1 MAGNSNSEK
10 KALIKDDLAISILSN
25 SYNRLQRLSS
35 EHTSAADN
43 PIVSQ
48 IGYANAL
55 PMVGHLHIPWHGVMP
70 RLYAR
75 SHPPQKKKLTST
87 TPLKCWLFVED
98 LEIPPSHGQPS
109 TTLGNNFE
117 CNVAALNL
125 FSYTTSN
132 SFWGRSHF
140 TRWRDEGL
148 NCSSNLM
155 PGDQNNWWCVS
166 PCWQQRTWQPALT
179 AHRSSSFF
187 SSKTR
192 TKRIQKVWIAAVKRT
207 ETVYCVLISHRGI
220 PRHHGK
226 ARKSHDCHCRSDT
239 QTENRSIYLTWH
251 TSSSQTSTQ
260 KKQAQEAKLHP
271 LTLQTIKS
279 FKLIHLKQTCYRFF
293 GLRVFDSK
301 SCAASSSPTKSLE
314 LLNRKVPKAPKM
326 QQVPAL

>member
-1 MAGNSNSEK
+1 MQRCSTESV
-10 KALIKDDLAISILSN
+10 LIHNEQQFLGAFSLHTLKPWRIELFIKSHAWRPEQLMMRVTLLA
-25 SYNRLQRLSS
+25 
-35 EHTSAADN
+35 
-43 PIVSQ
+43 
-48 IGYANAL
+48 
-55 PMVGHLHIPWHGVMP
+55 
-70 RLYAR
+70 
-75 SHPPQKKKLTST
+75 T
-87 TPLKCWLFVED
+87 T
-98 LEIPPSHGQPS
+98 
-109 TTLGNNFE
+109 N
-117 CNVAALNL
+117 
-125 FSYTTSN
+125 
-132 SFWGRSHF
+132 
-140 TRWRDEGL
+140 
-148 NCSSNLM
+148 
-155 PGDQNNWWCVS
+155 
-166 PCWQQRTWQPALT
+166 LT
-179 AHRSSSFF
+179 ASFDCASIFLVF